1 MPRLLLSPRS
11 LPPYVLFIALFPL
24 TLLFHKHLPTLG
36 VLLFQQ
42 VLFPRPTSST
52 PPHPPYPPAHL
63 CIFLLERTHLPISY
77 MATLFGRKSETRSKK
92 SLTKRDTRERHN
104 EYHLFHLVHRS
115 PPDQQTCV
123 APWLH
128 EKWWWCGVQRSRQ
141 ANLCRMHAVKRRR
154 ATRSSAA
161 LPSPVCPNGVGAAW
175 LSWRVGGKD
184 NRMGRWGHGAW
195 VCTGISV
202 GCANVVACMPSYLHV

>member
-115 PPDQQTCV
+115 PQISRL
-123 APWLH
+123 ALH
-128 EKWWWCGVQRSRQ
+128 HGCMRSGG
-141 ANLCRMHAVKRRR
+141 
-154 ATRSSAA
+154 
-161 LPSPVCPNGVGAAW
+161 GVG
-175 LSWRVGGKD
+175 SSGPGKPIF
-184 NRMGRWGHGAW
+184 A
-195 VCTGISV
+195 
-202 GCANVVACMPSYLHV
+202 ACMRSNGAGPRGQAQPCPAQFVPME